1 MYKECSHPNQISI
14 LKHNEKYCTQNNI
27 HIFIFKKNMPLHFVL
42 NQPLPFSSSESSS
55 MGSSIC
61 TKGACSNNE
70 EEQEHQT
77 NRIEEGQGPERDSK
91 AKKHTDVNFP
101 DCLQA
106 AYQLQTQCNM
116 TLHSRKYCLDRK
128 YL

>member
-1 MYKECSHPNQISI
+1 
-14 LKHNEKYCTQNNI
+14 
-27 HIFIFKKNMPLHFVL
+27 MPLYFEL

-77 NRIEEGQGPERDSK
+77 NRTEEGQGPEREVRQ
-91 AKKHTDVNFP
+91 KKYTDVNFP
-101 DCLQA
+101 DCWQPA
-106 AYQLQTQCNM
+106 
-116 TLHSRKYCLDRK
+116 
-128 YL
+128 